1 MGQLVSRIEPTYPP
15 EAVQQEI
22 AGTVKVH
29 AAIGRDGTVQSV
41 EANGPAMLA
50 EAAMNAVRQW
60 RYKPTLLDGQAV
72 EADEE
77 IVFVFRLSPA
87 NP

>member
-1 MGQLVSRIEPTYPP
+1 VRQGITGS
-15 EAVQQEI
+15 
-22 AGTVKVH
+22 VKVH
-29 AAIGRDGTVQSV
+29 AAIGPDGVVQSV
-41 EANGPAMLA
+41 EANGPTILA

-60 RYKPTLLDGQAV
+60 RYKPTLLGGQAV

-77 IVFVFRLSPA
+77 IVFVFRLSSA